1 MSCFHC
7 SNCCKSSK
15 DPTSDI
21 QRKGTK
27 TNGCFCRKRSSKQ
40 AKDRTRGVCG
50 IGCFFICEST
60 TKDGSSGSESWRCFP
75 CKKSSGADEETSG
88 TKKNKKK
95 KKGCFHCLRFCKNSS
110 SNNEKRAT
118 TSCFNCCNAK
128 SSKASEEEVAAKK
141 SKKKLKESRSR
152 KRGKKVMCCCGSCC
166 SKSLEGTMPAS
177 KSSREIILNSFC
189 CVHTSNGDSAI
200 RKRNK
205 AFRLCWKKEQKEE
218 KGNRLVTLVHNMSFE
233 SDDEGKKG
241 LNAEEILRLGKINIA
256 SRVFTY
262 KELLVATNNFKAD
275 CLLGSGGFG
284 RVYKGLLA
292 GTNEVIAVKKLD
304 RRGYQGSRE
313 FLIEVLM
320 LGLLQHPNLVKL
332 LGYCAEGDQR
342 ILVYE
347 YMANGSLHDQL
358 FDELPKSKP
367 LDWLTRMKIATGAAK
382 GLEHLHDVAN
392 PPVIY
397 RDMKASNILLDED
410 YNPKLSDFGLAKLGP
425 VGDKTHVSTRVM
437 GTYGYCAPEYALTG
451 QLTRMSDVYSFGVLL
466 LELITGRKAID
477 LTRPKDEQHLAH
489 WETRKESGILK
500 KNARR
505 TAF

>member
-1 MSCFHC
+1 
-7 SNCCKSSK
+7 
-15 DPTSDI
+15 
-21 QRKGTK
+21 
-27 TNGCFCRKRSSKQ
+27 
-40 AKDRTRGVCG
+40 
-50 IGCFFICEST
+50 
-60 TKDGSSGSESWRCFP
+60 
-75 CKKSSGADEETSG
+75 
-88 TKKNKKK
+88 
-95 KKGCFHCLRFCKNSS
+95 
-110 SNNEKRAT
+110 
-118 TSCFNCCNAK
+118 
-128 SSKASEEEVAAKK
+128 
-141 SKKKLKESRSR
+141 
-152 KRGKKVMCCCGSCC
+152 MCCCGSCC
-166 SKSLEGTMPAS
+166 SKSLEGTMPTS

-189 CVHTSNGDSAI
+189 CVRTSNGDSAI

-205 AFRLCWKKEQKEE
+205 AFRLCWKKKQKEE

-347 YMANGSLHDQL
+347 YMPNGSLHDQL

-367 LDWLTRMKIATGAAK
+367 LDWFTRMKIATGAAK

-451 QLTRMSDVYSFGVLL
+451 QLTKMSDVYSFGVLL

-489 WETRKESGILK
+489 WAARLFKDKKKQVGMADPILEGKFPKKGLHQALAVADMCLQHEAATRPLISDVVSAIEYLANPGLTISENYEKIMTQKLAPSHHERSESENLSFYEEVHERGRIS
-500 KNARR
+500 NVSFDEENHRRAR
-505 TAF
+505 TADLSFDEETFQSLPSETGSLREEEI